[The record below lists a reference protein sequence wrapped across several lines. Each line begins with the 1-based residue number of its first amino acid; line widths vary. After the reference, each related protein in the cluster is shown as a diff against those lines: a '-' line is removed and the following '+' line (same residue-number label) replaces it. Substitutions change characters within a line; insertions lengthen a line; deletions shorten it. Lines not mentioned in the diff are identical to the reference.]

1 MSDSLQNGRKIRL
14 FNVIDDYNREILWV
28 ETDTNLPTLRVIR
41 TLEVLKDSRGLS
53 KMIRVDNGT
62 EFISSKLCFW
72 CEENSIQLPFIEPGS
87 TTHNVYIERF
97 NGTFIRDILN
107 AYEFISIDEFD
118 QITKKQIYDYNN
130 KRPHTALKNKIPVEF
145 SIGV

>member
-1 MSDSLQNGRKIRL
+1 M
-14 FNVIDDYNREILWV
+14 IDDYNREILWV

-118 QITKKQIYDYNN
+118 QITKK
-130 KRPHTALKNKIPVEF
+130 
-145 SIGV
+145 